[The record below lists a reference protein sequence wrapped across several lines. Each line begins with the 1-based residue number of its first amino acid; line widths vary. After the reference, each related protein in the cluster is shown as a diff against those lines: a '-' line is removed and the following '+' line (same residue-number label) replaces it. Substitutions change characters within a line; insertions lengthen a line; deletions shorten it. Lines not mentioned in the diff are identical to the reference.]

1 MKEKVIAVV
10 RFESPCAM
18 KALMDEVD
26 QLKKV
31 ISRLQK
37 MSGTWRKLYIKMQLK
52 NQVLESRI
60 RNDDRSFAK
69 IAEYVPIPC
78 DDCGFDS
85 GASRGIDC
93 TIEVTSC
100 LCVECAKRAKEEA
113 DDYDGKYAPS
123 GSESGTYFSYKS
135 LAKLGCVRCG
145 GFGEWHVPYE
155 DYSTYIIHRCDCTR

>member
-69 IAEYVPIPC
+69 IAEYIPIPC
-78 DDCGFDS
+78 YDCGRDS

-93 TIEVTSC
+93 TIEVLSC
-100 LCVECAKRAKEEA
+100 LCSECA
-113 DDYDGKYAPS
+113 
-123 GSESGTYFSYKS
+123 
-135 LAKLGCVRCG
+135 
-145 GFGEWHVPYE
+145 
-155 DYSTYIIHRCDCTR
+155 